1 MYIYLQTNHPQRCI
15 QSIKQILWLHEIKA
29 LIFSLC
35 HFTQAPIL
43 PKIMEKK
50 KISLPISKGS
60 KDDSQGYWLTGFCI
74 LLGIKV
80 KYLGPMIPS
89 KGLQGVPRKS
99 RRTQL
104 SPRLQ
109 KAVPNLIV
117 SSAPEEIFFWLAVTK
132 PVVLIPPTTFPATT
146 QLDHH

>member
-1 MYIYLQTNHPQRCI
+1 VPFYSSSH
-15 QSIKQILWLHEIKA
+15 S
-29 LIFSLC
+29 
-35 HFTQAPIL
+35 TQDNG
-43 PKIMEKK
+43 KK